1 MSCVDEKI
9 IEETNKILEKYK
21 KEKDNLI
28 PILNDIQVKFGYIPK
43 RDVYKRQAQNFRIAY
58 YL

>member
-43 RDVYKRQAQNFRIAY
+43 RSQIENSKY
-58 YL
+58 